1 MILYELLF
9 LGQVVLL
16 MVGLLVGCQPGEK
29 KTLADKGENVFPVS
43 THRALNPI
51 APPGVFIADPE
62 VRQMPDGRV
71 YIYGSRDEP
80 GNSWCSHSY
89 NVLSSSDLVNW
100 HVEQFSFCHRRGGE
114 AGRLYRQAFCLH
126 PTVSTGMENTISIIA
141 WPEVGEDEG
150 VAVSSSPY
158 GPFRD
163 GKVMEGISGIDPSV
177 FIDDDGQAYLYWG
190 QWHARGAK
198 LSKDMLSIEGAVHD
212 SLLTYKTH
220 FFNEGSSVRKKET
233 ASII

>member
-1 MILYELLF
+1 MNYYSLA
-9 LGQVVLL
+9 GCLL

-29 KTLADKGENVFPVS
+29 KTLSDKGENVFPVS

-100 HVEQFSFCHRRGGE
+100 LPPAQVLSLAAAMARRQVP
-114 AGRLYRQAFCLH
+114 ALPAPVL
-126 PTVSTGMENTISIIA
+126 
-141 WPEVGEDEG
+141 
-150 VAVSSSPY
+150 
-158 GPFRD
+158 
-163 GKVMEGISGIDPSV
+163 
-177 FIDDDGQAYLYWG
+177 
-190 QWHARGAK
+190 
-198 LSKDMLSIEGAVHD
+198 
-212 SLLTYKTH
+212 
-220 FFNEGSSVRKKET
+220 
-233 ASII
+233 

>member
-1 MILYELLF
+1 MNYYF
-9 LGQVVLL
+9 WAGCLL
-16 MVGLLVGCQPGEK
+16 MVGLLAGCQPGEK

-100 HVEQFSFCHRRGGE
+100 HV
-114 AGRLYRQAFCLH
+114 
-126 PTVSTGMENTISIIA
+126 STGMENTISIIA
-141 WPEVGEDEG
+141 WPEVGKMK
-150 VAVSSSPY
+150 VL
-158 GPFRD
+158 PFLLLLMVR
-163 GKVMEGISGIDPSV
+163 SGM
-177 FIDDDGQAYLYWG
+177 G
-190 QWHARGAK
+190 R
-198 LSKDMLSIEGAVHD
+198 
-212 SLLTYKTH
+212 
-220 FFNEGSSVRKKET
+220 
-233 ASII
+233 